1 MSHDRLALARNRI
14 NWLLVRCKIKCEWT
28 QVAQSRIIW
37 FSYATVIRRRVVLWR
52 TLDDFWAT
60 VCRTVRPMLSGRCLS
75 VCPVCPVCVPVCLSV
90 TLEYCGQ
97 TVGRIKMN
105 LAVQVGLRP
114 GHIVLHGVPA
124 VDPAPP
130 HNGAGAPPP
139 IFGPCLL
146 WPNGWMDDDA
156 TQYRSRPLPRP
167 HRVRRGPICA
177 LVKGNNILL
186 FSVRV
191 YCGHGRPS
199 QMLLSCCSSHVN
211 ECDVTKCCANS
222 ELSL

>member
-28 QVAQSRIIW
+28 LVGQSRIIW
-37 FSYATVIRRRVVLWR
+37 FSYATVIRRRVVLWS

-60 VCRTVRPMLSGRCLS
+60 VCRTVRPMLSGRCFS

-90 TLEYCGQ
+90 TLKYCGQ

-130 HNGAGAPPP
+130 HNGAGAPP
-139 IFGPCLL
+139 
-146 WPNGWMDDDA
+146 
-156 TQYRSRPLPRP
+156 Q
-167 HRVRRGPICA
+167 
-177 LVKGNNILL
+177 
-186 FSVRV
+186 FSAHV
-191 YCGHGRPS
+191 YCG
-199 QMLLSCCSSHVN
+199 QMAGWMTMPLSTEVGLCPGHIVL
-211 ECDVTKCCANS
+211 DGDPYA
-222 ELSL
+222 LW